1 MHQTLHRRLDL
12 CNVALAVDSLADD
25 NLQLVLARPLRIC
38 DSSFRPL
45 NGFLDIKTVEVDCAV
60 RRVLVVFC
68 LSGYIPALQV
78 GEGLTV
84 EDPVTS
90 LIV

>member
-1 MHQTLHRRLDL
+1 MT
-12 CNVALAVDSLADD
+12 LAVDSLADD
-25 NLQLVLARPLRIC
+25 NLQFVLARPLRIC
-38 DSSFRPL
+38 DRSFGPL
-45 NGFLDIKTVEVDCAV
+45 NGFLDIETVKVDCAV

-68 LSGYIPALQV
+68 LSGCESGSQV
-78 GEGLTV
+78 REGLAV